1 VHTVEDA
8 TDIPVLEL
16 RQYAM
21 KPGRRDELIEI
32 FERELIVPLEE
43 MGSIVHGQFRDL
55 DDPDRFVWL
64 RGFTSMR
71 SRPDALSSFY
81 TSDIW
86 YRHREAVNDTLVD
99 SDNVLL
105 LRPMRPG
112 SGLETASSRPS
123 SADGGGLIVA
133 AIHRNDNEAS
143 PDLAEVAEAG
153 GSPLGSYVTDRGPNN
168 YPRLPIRE
176 GEDLAVWLV
185 AFVDGERGERYADAQ
200 AGRATAVQVLRLAP
214 TSRSA
219 LQAS

>member
-1 VHTVEDA
+1 VEDA

-16 RQYAM
+16 RQYAT

-32 FERELIVPLEE
+32 FERELSVPLEE
-43 MGSIVHGQFRDL
+43 MGSIVHGQFRDV
-55 DDPDRFVWL
+55 DNADRFVWL

-71 SRPDALSSFY
+71 SRPDALTSFY

-112 SGLETASSRPS
+112 SGLGSAEARPS
-123 SADGGGLIVA
+123 GADDGGLIVA
-133 AIHRNDNEAS
+133 AIHRNEDDAS

-153 GSPLGSYVTDRGPNN
+153 GSLLGSYVTDRGPNN

-176 GEDLAVWLV
+176 GEDLTVWLV
-185 AFVDGERGERYADAQ
+185 AFADRERGARYADAQ
-200 AGRATAVQVLRLAP
+200 ARRGTAVQVLRLAP